1 MQIHALS
8 NTSSKCEMQSRQCNS
23 YPSLYH
29 DVTYMLGVTVYFS
42 AYKPGKDEVDQ
53 FIATMKPSEDS
64 KSESSEY
71 EDYWD
76 SYEVQYQPFYL
87 KRRAHG
93 TTSIAIAAKNGF

>member
-1 MQIHALS
+1 MHTPTTN
-8 NTSSKCEMQSRQCNS
+8 NTQPRQCNN
-23 YPSLYH
+23 YQNFNLDIPKYCR
-29 DVTYMLGVTVYFS
+29 FS

-76 SYEVQYQPFYL
+76 SYEVLYQLLCL
-87 KRRAHG
+87 KGRSNG
-93 TTSIAIAAKNGF
+93 TTAIAVDTSKEFCVTDETK